1 MPIERDTWMDEM
13 DPRDL
18 RVIVEAIKDIER
30 NYAVPDG
37 PVGLGSVNG
46 GSRIM
51 EEKDARDDAPVST
64 GDVAKDFL
72 AGMSIRTVPG
82 KTALVAVAQDTR
94 DGGMNCILH
103 VPCGRCQAF
112 GGYAYDG
119 QKDAILVEC
128 VEAMPVTT
136 LPMVLEVSCEQL
148 GPWKVQLP
156 LPPVFAEAAL
166 APPQRRKLRAFRD
179 KYRDPRYKVF
189 VIQMRGVN

>member
-1 MPIERDTWMDEM
+1 MPIERDTWMDQM

-18 RVIVEAIKDIER
+18 RVIVDALKDIEMR
-30 NYAVPDG
+30 MDGPDG
-37 PVGLGSVNG
+37 PAGFDIGHG
-46 GSRIM
+46 GSRTM
-51 EEKDARDDAPVST
+51 EEKEARDEAPAST

-72 AGMSIRTVPG
+72 AGMTIRTVPG

-94 DGGMNCILH
+94 DPGANSILH

-136 LPMVLEVSCEQL
+136 LPAVLEVTCEQL

-156 LPPVFAEAAL
+156 LPPAFAESGL
-166 APPQRRKLRAFRD
+166 APPQRRKLKAFRD